1 MIHLTQTFY
10 QIIPNCHIMW
20 RAFRPDASRVWKDPG
35 VLKRLSRYR
44 SIIDGNHLA
53 KYLLAKDII
62 CDVGLNATSHT
73 LWKKHEQLSTEFKG
87 YVESIDA
94 GGERTSDL
102 AAASTFL
109 DLKVE
114 LALRILRDC
123 HFCERRCGSD
133 RSLDQ
138 KGWCKLGAESRVSS
152 AFLHTGEE
160 APLIPSG
167 TIFFSSCCLAC
178 AFCQNS
184 DISTNPNS
192 GRVVSARE
200 LAILAERLG
209 EDGALN
215 INYVGGDPVPNTHT
229 IIGSLD
235 YQSSNITQLWNSSMY
250 GSSEGMSL
258 IADLVDIWLSDFK
271 YGNNECAE
279 RLSGVKN
286 YFDIVSRNHLTAYNN
301 GEVII
306 RHLVLPNHLECCTFP
321 ILEWVSRN
329 LPDCMVNIM
338 AQYRPEHRV
347 LRNPDAFADISRRV
361 SNVEMKKAFEKA
373 DELGIF
379 WKPVS

>member
-1 MIHLTQTFY
+1 
-10 QIIPNCHIMW
+10 MW
-20 RAFRPDASRVWKDPG
+20 RAVRPDTSRVWKNPE

-53 KYLLAKDII
+53 KYLLAKDIV
-62 CDVGLNATSHT
+62 CDVGLDATSHT

-94 GGERTSDL
+94 GSERTSDL

-109 DLKVE
+109 SLKIE

-138 KGWCKLGAESRVSS
+138 KGWCKLGAASRVSS
-152 AFLHTGEE
+152 VFLHTGEE
-160 APLIPSG
+160 APLVPSG

-229 IIGSLD
+229 IIGSLG

-258 IADLVDIWLSDFK
+258 IADLVDVWLPDFK

-347 LRNPDAFADISRRV
+347 LQNPDAFADISRRV
-361 SNVEMKKAFEKA
+361 SNVEMQKAFEKA
-373 DELGIF
+373 DELGIC
-379 WKPVS
+379 WEPVS